1 MKVLA
6 AFITLISGS
15 CALVVPRAVREVSSI
30 AELEFIINENPKVAT
45 NFCARQNGAFTIV
58 ESVFKEL
65 SDKFT
70 NVVFAKVDINRV
82 GIDKVTQK
90 YQINAIPTFIT
101 FKDGK
106 EIGARVVSLLR
117 RVIERQI
124 GILAAS

>member
-1 MKVLA
+1 M
-6 AFITLISGS
+6 
-15 CALVVPRAVREVSSI
+15 
-30 AELEFIINENPKVAT
+30 
-45 NFCARQNGAFTIV
+45 

-70 NVVFAKVDINRV
+70 NVVFVKVDINRV

-90 YQINAIPTFIT
+90 YQISNIPTFIT

-106 EIGARVVSLLR
+106 EVGARVVSLLR
-117 RVIERQI
+117 RLIERQI

>member
-6 AFITLISGS
+6 AVIPLIAGS

-30 AELEFIINENPKVAT
+30 AELEFIINKNPKVAT
-45 NFCARQNGAFTIV
+45 NFCARQSGACTIV

-65 SDKFT
+65 SDKYT

-90 YQINAIPTFIT
+90 YQISNIPTFIT

-106 EIGARVVSLLR
+106 EFGARVVSLLR
-117 RVIERQI
+117 RLIERQI
-124 GILAAS
+124 AILAAS